1 MYKYVKFK
9 GVCSREKRLFYIK
22 NLPKGIVLIF
32 LTFAYDEEKST
43 RKTTQICQ
51 TLNKKSAKIL
61 FDRKSFNLC
70 K

>member
-9 GVCSREKRLFYIK
+9 GVCSKKNNCFIK
-22 NLPKGIVLIF
+22 KSTKKNSLIF
-32 LTFAYDEEKST
+32 FTFIADEEKSA